1 MNEIKKYEKLTVIL
15 LKDWDSLFTTMG
27 VNEISERLNKSDF
40 LVVDWVGFGKYEV
53 KKFFEYNPSEIDCY
67 ILSFDKKTQEII
79 RTREK
84 EKFEKTWKK
93 LESIEEVKNYLI
105 SKNIINE

>member
-1 MNEIKKYEKLTVIL
+1 MNAIKKYEKLSVIL
-15 LKDWDSLFTTMG
+15 LKDWDSLFTTMS
-27 VNEISERLNKSDF
+27 VWEIAERLNKVDF